1 MKRINLLPP
10 EERVKAS
17 RERGLFYAIV
27 ILLVVV
33 LALGLVYVKYMRDVS
48 AKQDELAQVNAELAV
63 TQQKV
68 DALQPYADIQ
78 STRTD
83 MTTTA
88 KALYESGV
96 SFSLIL
102 QELSLVIP
110 ENVRLTAMTATVPDT
125 MKAGAASAATGTT
138 TSATTDITF
147 TGETETHR
155 DVAEFMTRL
164 GLIPQFD
171 DIVLTTSTT
180 SESTTGEG
188 ESATTVTVVGFTV
201 TAKLR
206 PYLTSPPTT
215 TITTE
220 AGQ

>member
-17 RERGLFYAIV
+17 RERGLLYAIV
-27 ILLVVV
+27 ILLAVV

-48 AKQDELAQVNAELAV
+48 AKEDELAQVNAELAV

-68 DALQPYADIQ
+68 DALQPYAEIQ

-110 ENVRLTAMTATVPDT
+110 DNVRLTAMTATVPDA
-125 MKAGAASAATGTT
+125 MKAGAAVAAGTT
-138 TSATTDITF
+138 TAASTDITF

-171 DIVLTTSTT
+171 DIILTTSTT

-188 ESATTVTVVGFTV
+188 ESATTVTVVTFTV